1 MAREKTPK
9 VPKPPKASKAPKAPP
24 GPYGLMAEF
33 ADDQLLLAATER
45 AYEEGY
51 RKMDAYSPFPVEGMD
66 EALHIRTS
74 QLPVGVLIGG
84 LFGAALGF
92 GLQAYATVFDYPFN
106 IGGRSLFSWP
116 MYAPITFE
124 LTILCAGLTCV
135 FGMLGL
141 NGFPLLYHPVFNVA
155 RFRQVTRDRF
165 FLCIQ
170 ANDPKFNLDTTRQ
183 FLQSLQPASVAVVE
197 P

>member
-1 MAREKTPK
+1 
-9 VPKPPKASKAPKAPP
+9 
-24 GPYGLMAEF
+24 MAEF

-183 FLQSLQPASVAVVE
+183 FLQSLEPASVSVVE